1 MSSRD
6 AVALPEGPSVR
17 PRVWV
22 VSELYFPEQTSTG
35 FFLTRIAEGLA
46 EDFEVHA
53 LCGQP
58 THSARGTRAPYREHR
73 NGVAVLRAPGTT
85 LNKDSIA
92 GRLLNMITLT
102 ASMFGHLVAGL
113 RRGDAVLVVTTPPA
127 VPFAT
132 RLACAMRG
140 ATCVLLIH
148 DLYPDNIIAA
158 GLVAKESLVA
168 RALDDASRR
177 LFRSVACVCVVG
189 RDMRELVLR
198 KLAPHRPPRIE
209 VTPNWADGGLAPA
222 PKSSNPLV
230 NKLGLQDKFILQY
243 AGNMGPVHGIEM
255 LLEAARQ
262 LFDLAPDVHFLFLG
276 SGGKRPLVEE
286 AARTQPNITL
296 LDHRPRSEQQIFLN
310 ACDVAITAFVPG
322 MFGAGVPSRLYN
334 VLETG
339 KPFIAAVD
347 DQSEMALVIKEE
359 RTGWVTPPGDTRAF
373 VEAVLQA
380 RASRELLDEMGTR
393 GEDAARRKY
402 SQAVIVDQFRRIFAS
417 ILRPATL
424 LPGEPVS

>member
-1 MSSRD
+1 MSKADVAGSRA
-6 AVALPEGPSVR
+6 AVR
-17 PRVWV
+17 KRRVWV
-22 VSELYFPEQTSTG
+22 VSELYFPELTSTG
-35 FFLTRIAEGLA
+35 FFLTKIAEGLA

-58 THSARGTRAPYREHR
+58 THSARGTRAPYREQR
-73 NGVAVLRAPGTT
+73 NGVFIVRAPGTT
-85 LNKDSIA
+85 LNKDRIA

-102 ASMFGHLVAGL
+102 VSMFGHLLTGL
-113 RRGDAVLVVTTPPA
+113 RNGDAVLVVTTPPA

-132 RLACAMRG
+132 RLACAIRG
-140 ATCVLLIH
+140 ASCVLLIH

-158 GLVAKESLVA
+158 GLISRDSLAA
-168 RALDDASRR
+168 RALEAASRR

-189 RDMRELVLR
+189 RDMKALVLR
-198 KLAPHRPPRIE
+198 KVAPHRAPRIE

-222 PKSSNPLV
+222 PKSANPLV
-230 NKLGLQDKFILQY
+230 KELGLQDKFILQY

-255 LLEAARQ
+255 LLEAAEQ
-262 LFDLAPDVHFLFLG
+262 LAQLAPDVHFLFLG
-276 SGGKRPLVEE
+276 SGGKRRLVED
-286 AARTQPNITL
+286 AVRGRRPTNITL
-296 LDHRPRSEQQIFLN
+296 LEHRPRSEQQVFLN

-347 DQSEMALVIKEE
+347 EESEMALVITEE
-359 RTGWVTPPGDTRAF
+359 RAGWVTPPGDVRAF
-373 VEAVLQA
+373 TDAVLQA
-380 RASRELLDEMGTR
+380 RGSPERRADMGRR

-402 SQAVIVDQFRRIFAS
+402 DQRVIVDQFRRLFAS
-417 ILRPATL
+417 IVHPDPSSEAS
-424 LPGEPVS
+424 P